1 MFGAETAL
9 QGLHRVDK
17 LVRGEAGVAAQ
28 LDVPGLTEDLL
39 DHLPLILA
47 DSTRGQLSLSLL
59 S

>member
-17 LVRGEAGVAAQ
+17 LVGREAGVAAE
-28 LDVPGLTEDLL
+28 LDVAGLAENLL
-39 DHLPLILA
+39 DNFPLILA
-47 DSTRGQLSLSLL
+47 DTTRGQLSLLLL